1 MLHRLE
7 GFHLRLPAL
16 ALALVFLSLAFSAAC
31 TSRARDGAGQNGR
44 DSDAKASVN
53 EDEVDAALE
62 RAARAAIGE
71 REGTIVLMDA
81 QSGRLR
87 AVVNPR
93 VAFEQAFPPGSAIK
107 PFMALAAMRAG
118 LIDAETHKLCPAH
131 YAREGYEIACTHP
144 RVKTPL
150 DLTHAL
156 AYSCNYYFSTAGE
169 RLSAGAFDATL
180 SSFGFGERTGVN
192 AENES
197 AGSLRRG
204 ELRPGDVLGEGDHL
218 LVTPIQLASAY
229 AALTNG
235 GHLYRPQRAA
245 AKDFKA
251 QQIARVQFA
260 TAHRAI
266 LINGMRGA
274 TAYGTAAAAGLDTL
288 PVQIYGKTGTSTASN
303 GFRTQGWFVG
313 IADDARPGSA
323 STPESVRLVVL
334 VFLRRA
340 HGAEGATVA
349 RPIFEEYLRARSRG
363 AATREGTAST
373 VAAGNERAEAGVVED
388 GNGAAG
394 SEAGTDA
401 TRFRVKVTTRNGSSE
416 SVEST
421 MRSLTLE
428 EYVSGVM
435 AAEAS
440 VEGEFEALKAQAV
453 VSRTFALR
461 NRGRHAHE
469 GFDFCTTTHCQR
481 YLFVEKGAERAG
493 SNLDAIERAVAATGG
508 EVLRDER
515 GQLVDS
521 YFGVSCGGMTASVQS
536 LWGTSDAPGYL
547 RGVRDDYCATMP
559 HHHWKDV
566 IPAERLLAALR
577 SDPRS
582 DVGARLTDVIVSRRD
597 ATGRA
602 ELITLEGERRRTLR
616 GWDFKLIVGRSL
628 GWNLLKSSRFSVT
641 RAGGGFAFRGFGFGH
656 GLGLCQEGAHV
667 MAQRGLTYRQII
679 SKYFPGTSIMSV
691 SERTPARAA
700 AAFDGRAHFSPPSMR
715 LASYLVPA
723 AAGFV
728 PAGTSQSNRLTLG
741 SEHFRVSYP
750 TRTDRREVELV
761 LRTLEAARTDIERR
775 LRLARLGLG
784 GVGSLDVVIHE
795 TTSDFIAATGQPG
808 WAAAASHGSR
818 MELQPLALLRR
829 RGVISTTLRHEYVHS
844 VVESLGRGRTPRWL
858 AEGLAIYVA
867 GEGAMLAR
875 FDPKVKWSRE
885 ELERKLERPSSAEE
899 MRALYAA
906 SYKEVRAL
914 IRAEGEA
921 SVWLRVSQNQEIN

>member
-1 MLHRLE
+1 MKRKRSRQ
-7 GFHLRLPAL
+7 GSVPFILPPSAFIL
-16 ALALVFLSLAFSAAC
+16 ALLCLALLSACSSA
-31 TSRARDGAGQNGR
+31 ARDGAGPRGV
-44 DSDAKASVN
+44 DSAAKASVN

-71 REGTIVLMDA
+71 REGAVVVMDA
-81 QSGRLR
+81 QNGRLR

-93 VAFEQAFPPGSAIK
+93 LAFEQAFPPGSAIK
-107 PFMALAAMRAG
+107 PFMALSAMRAG
-118 LIDAETHKLCPAH
+118 LVDAETRKLCPAH
-131 YAREGYEIACTHP
+131 YAREGYEISCTHP
-144 RVKTPL
+144 KVKTPL

-156 AYSCNYYFSTAGE
+156 AYSCNYYFSTVGE

-192 AENES
+192 AANES

-235 GHLYRPQRAA
+235 GHLYRPQRVA

-251 QQIARVQFA
+251 QPIARIQFA
-260 TAHRAI
+260 AAHRAI

-274 TAYGTAAAAGLDTL
+274 TSYGTAAAAELDTL
-288 PVQIYGKTGTSTASN
+288 PLQIYGKTGTSTSSN

-313 IADDARPGSA
+313 IADDARPGSP
-323 STPESVRLVVL
+323 STLEGVRLVVL
-334 VFLRRA
+334 VFLKRA

-349 RPIFEEYLRARSRG
+349 RLIFEEYLRAQRG
-363 AATREGTAST
+363 EATGDGAPST
-373 VAAGNERAEAGVVED
+373 VATGNEQADGGDAVAVED
-388 GNGAAG
+388 ANRAAG
-394 SEAGTDA
+394 SEQDSDA
-401 TRFRVKVTTRNGSSE
+401 TRFRVRVTTRNGSSANI
-416 SVEST
+416 EST

-453 VSRTFALR
+453 VTRTFALR
-461 NRGRHAHE
+461 NRGRHAQE

-481 YLFVEKGAERAG
+481 YLFVESDAPRSG
-493 SNLDAIERAVAATGG
+493 SNLDAIARAVAETRG
-508 EVLRDER
+508 EILRDDS

-521 YFGVSCGGMTASVQS
+521 YFGVSCGGMTANVRS
-536 LWGTSDAPGYL
+536 LWGVSDAPGYL

-559 HHHWKDV
+559 HHHWTDN

-582 DVGARLTDVIVSRRD
+582 DVGARLTDIIVSRRD

-616 GWDFKLIVGRSL
+616 GWDFKLIVGRAL

-641 RAGGGFAFRGFGFGH
+641 RSGSGFAFRGFGFGH

-667 MAQRGLTYRQII
+667 MAQRGLTYRQIV
-679 SKYFPGTSIMSV
+679 SKYFPGTSISSI
-691 SERTPARAA
+691 SEKATQRAA
-700 AAFDGRAHFSPPSMR
+700 AGVDDRAHFSHPSMR
-715 LASYLVPA
+715 FASYLISASP
-723 AAGFV
+723 GFA
-728 PAGTSQSNRLTLG
+728 PAGSPQSNRLTLG

-750 TRTDRREVELV
+750 ARTDRREVEMV
-761 LRTLEAARTDIERR
+761 LRALEAARSDLERR
-775 LRLARLGLG
+775 LGVARLGLG
-784 GVGSLDVVIHE
+784 GAGSLDVVIHE

-808 WAAAASHGSR
+808 WAAAASRGSR

-829 RGVISTTLRHEYVHS
+829 RGVIATTLRHEYAHS
-844 VVESLGRGRTPRWL
+844 VIEALGRGRTPRWL
-858 AEGLAIYVA
+858 AEGLAVYVA
-867 GEGAMLAR
+867 GEGAMLSR
-875 FDPKVKWSRE
+875 FSPKTKWSRD
-885 ELERKLERPSSAEE
+885 ELERKLERPASAEE

-906 SYKEVRAL
+906 SYNEVRAL

-921 SVWLRVSQNQEIN
+921 SVWRRVSQ